1 MEEDDQEPFLISV
14 EGIMEAWLEMLL
26 FSVNSA
32 LCEMADGDWSVRSEQ
47 PLRVLWLRSGF

>member
-1 MEEDDQEPFLISV
+1 MEEDDQEPLLISV

-47 PLRVLWLRSGF
+47 PLRVLWLRSGL

>member
-1 MEEDDQEPFLISV
+1 MEEDDQEPLLISV

-32 LCEMADGDWSVRSEQ
+32 LCEMADGYWSVRSEQ